1 MYDVHLFSII
11 SLIANYMS
19 DNPSR
24 ILFGQLFEHNKEK
37 VYRFAFKLTD
47 DRMRAQ
53 EITQQCFIR
62 LWENMHKVVP
72 EQDVFPL
79 LYVFVKHIVIDETRR
94 LYREK
99 KSLAQISTPT
109 TDSTDENTLM
119 HKEFRQQIQ
128 KLVEKMPEQRR
139 NIYLLSRD
147 KGKSYKEI
155 ADQLSL
161 SPATVRNHL
170 NLALQY
176 IRREMM
182 AHYDM

>member
-1 MYDVHLFSII
+1 
-11 SLIANYMS
+11 MS

-24 ILFGQLFEHNKEK
+24 ILFDQLFEDNREK

-47 DRMRAQ
+47 DHLRAQ
-53 EITQQCFIR
+53 EITQQCFIK
-62 LWENMHKVVP
+62 LWENMQKVQP
-72 EQDVFPL
+72 GQDIFPL
-79 LYVFVKHIVIDETRR
+79 LFVYVKHIVIDETRK

-99 KSLAQISTPT
+99 KSLEKITAGPHS
-109 TDSTDENTLM
+109 STDNSLL
-119 HKEFRQQIQ
+119 HKEFQQHIR
-128 KLVEKMPEQRR
+128 KVIEKMPEQRR

-155 ADQLSL
+155 ADLLSL
-161 SPATVRNHL
+161 SPSTVRNHL

>member
-1 MYDVHLFSII
+1 
-11 SLIANYMS
+11 MS

-24 ILFGQLFEHNKEK
+24 ILFGQLFEDNREK
-37 VYRFAFKLTD
+37 VYRFAFKLTE

-62 LWENMHKVVP
+62 LWENMHKVQQG
-72 EQDVFPL
+72 QDVFPL
-79 LYVFVKHIVIDETRR
+79 LFVYVKHIVIDETRK

-99 KSLAQISTPT
+99 KSLAEMPSSANAK
-109 TDSTDENTLM
+109 DDESLM
-119 HKEFRQQIQ
+119 HKEFRQHIQ
-128 KLVEKMPEQRR
+128 KVIGKMPEQRR

-155 ADQLSL
+155 ADLLSL
-161 SPATVRNHL
+161 SPSTVRNHL
-170 NLALQY
+170 SLALQY

-182 AHYDM
+182 THYDM

>member
-1 MYDVHLFSII
+1 
-11 SLIANYMS
+11 MS

-24 ILFGQLFEHNKEK
+24 ILFGQLFEANREK

-47 DRMRAQ
+47 DRQRA
-53 EITQQCFIR
+53 EEVTQQCFIK
-62 LWENMHKVVP
+62 LWENIHKVHKD
-72 EQDVFPL
+72 QDVFPL
-79 LYVFVKHIVIDETRR
+79 LFVFVKHIVIDETRK
-94 LYREK
+94 LYRER
-99 KSLAQISTPT
+99 KSLSQLSSNQVSS
-109 TDSTDENTLM
+109 DRGDEDTLM
-119 HKEFRQQIQ
+119 RKEFSEQVH
-128 KLVEKMPEQRR
+128 KLIEQMPEQRR

-147 KGKSYKEI
+147 KGKSHKEI

-161 SPATVRNHL
+161 SPTTVRNHL

>member
-1 MYDVHLFSII
+1 
-11 SLIANYMS
+11 MS

-24 ILFGQLFEHNKEK
+24 ILFDQLFEANREK
-37 VYRFAFKLTD
+37 VYRFAYKLTD
-47 DRMRAQ
+47 DRLRAQ
-53 EITQQCFIR
+53 EVTQQCFIK
-62 LWENMHKVVP
+62 LWENIHKVQ
-72 EQDVFPL
+72 EGQDVFPL
-79 LYVFVKHIVIDETRR
+79 LFVFVKHIVIDETRK
-94 LYREK
+94 LYRER
-99 KSLAQISTPT
+99 KSLAQISSGSTPRS
-109 TDSTDENTLM
+109 DGQYEQSLL
-119 HKEFRQQIQ
+119 HKEFREQIHR
-128 KLVEKMPEQRR
+128 LIEKMPEQRR

-155 ADQLSL
+155 AAQLSL

>member
-1 MYDVHLFSII
+1 
-11 SLIANYMS
+11 MS

-24 ILFGQLFEHNKEK
+24 ILFGQLFEANREK

-47 DRMRAQ
+47 DQQRA
-53 EITQQCFIR
+53 EEVTQQCFIK
-62 LWENMHKVVP
+62 LWENIHKVNKD
-72 EQDVFPL
+72 QDVFPL
-79 LYVFVKHIVIDETRR
+79 LFVFVKHIVIDETRK
-94 LYREK
+94 LYRER
-99 KSLAQISTPT
+99 KSLSQLSSGQVSTENR
-109 TDSTDENTLM
+109 DEEMLM
-119 HKEFRQQIQ
+119 RKEFSQQVH
-128 KLVEKMPEQRR
+128 KLIGQMPEQRR

-147 KGKSYKEI
+147 KGKSHKEI

-161 SPATVRNHL
+161 SPTTVRNHL

>member
-1 MYDVHLFSII
+1 
-11 SLIANYMS
+11 MS

-24 ILFGQLFEHNKEK
+24 TLFGQLFEANREK
-37 VYRFAFKLTD
+37 VYRLAFKLTSD
-47 DRMRAQ
+47 PQRAE
-53 EITQQCFIR
+53 EITQQCFIK
-62 LWENMHKVVP
+62 LWENMHKVQ
-72 EQDVFPL
+72 EGQDIFPL
-79 LYVFVKHIVIDETRR
+79 LFVFTKHIVIDETRK
-94 LYREK
+94 LYRERQ
-99 KSLAQISTPT
+99 SLSQLS
-109 TDSTDENTLM
+109 SNQVSSENKDEEQLLR
-119 HKEFRQQIQ
+119 KEFRQQVH
-128 KLVEKMPEQRR
+128 KLIEQMPEQRR

>member
-1 MYDVHLFSII
+1 
-11 SLIANYMS
+11 MS

-24 ILFGQLFEHNKEK
+24 ILFGQLFEANREK

-47 DRMRAQ
+47 DRQRA
-53 EITQQCFIR
+53 EEVTQQCFIK
-62 LWENMHKVVP
+62 LWENIHKVHKD
-72 EQDVFPL
+72 QDVFPL
-79 LYVFVKHIVIDETRR
+79 LFVFVKHIVIDETRK
-94 LYREK
+94 LYRER
-99 KSLAQISTPT
+99 KSLSQLSSNQVSS
-109 TDSTDENTLM
+109 DRGDEDTLM
-119 HKEFRQQIQ
+119 RKEFTEQVH
-128 KLVEKMPEQRR
+128 KLIEQMPEQRR

-147 KGKSYKEI
+147 KGKSHKEI

-161 SPATVRNHL
+161 SPTTVRNHL

>member
-1 MYDVHLFSII
+1 MVLTFNSHFSNLI
-11 SLIANYMS
+11 SNYMS

-24 ILFGQLFEHNKEK
+24 ILFGQLFEANREK
-37 VYRFAFKLTD
+37 VYRFAYKLTD
-47 DRMRAQ
+47 DRLRAQ
-53 EITQQCFIR
+53 EVTQQCFIK
-62 LWENMHKVVP
+62 LWENIHKVQAG
-72 EQDVFPL
+72 QDVFPL
-79 LYVFVKHIVIDETRR
+79 LFVFVKHIVIDETRK
-94 LYREK
+94 LYRER
-99 KSLAQISTPT
+99 KSLAHISSSGHSPE
-109 TDSTDENTLM
+109 DQTLL
-119 HKEFRQQIQ
+119 HKEFREQIQ
-128 KLVEKMPEQRR
+128 KLIEKMPEQRR

-176 IRREMM
+176 IRKEMM

>member
-1 MYDVHLFSII
+1 
-11 SLIANYMS
+11 MS

-24 ILFGQLFEHNKEK
+24 ILFGQLFEDNREK
-37 VYRFAFKLTD
+37 VYRFAFKLTE

-53 EITQQCFIR
+53 EITQQCFIK
-62 LWENMHKVVP
+62 LWENMHKVQ
-72 EQDVFPL
+72 EGQDVFPL
-79 LYVFVKHIVIDETRR
+79 LFVYVKHIVIDETRK

-99 KSLAQISTPT
+99 KSLAHISSGQQS
-109 TDSTDENTLM
+109 STGNGDEESLL
-119 HKEFRQQIQ
+119 HKEFRQHIQ
-128 KLVEKMPEQRR
+128 KVIEQMPEQRR

-170 NLALQY
+170 SLALQY